1 MLLSLC
7 RIVILFLISA
17 SFSAFSANVSTYLP
31 DGASYDKTI
40 PTPESKS
47 ALGFGIGERH
57 PRHDQVL
64 NYLTQVADSS
74 SRVTIKEIG
83 RTTEFRSQV
92 LLTISSPTNLA
103 NLDDILTRRANM
115 TMSAEDP
122 VVVWLGYS
130 VHGDEISGTNAAM
143 VVAYH
148 LAASQDK
155 VVTEMLDDT
164 IG

>member
-40 PTPESKS
+40 TTPESES

-64 NYLTQVADSS
+64 SYLTQVADSS

-83 RTTEFRSQV
+83 RTNQFSQ
-92 LLTISSPTNLA
+92 S
-103 NLDDILTRRANM
+103 
-115 TMSAEDP
+115 
-122 VVVWLGYS
+122 
-130 VHGDEISGTNAAM
+130 
-143 VVAYH
+143 
-148 LAASQDK
+148 
-155 VVTEMLDDT
+155 
-164 IG
+164 